1 MLKITGMLAT
11 VADMSFANSTQCVID
26 NLGTAVLLFSDNLR
40 LMSMN
45 PAAEA
50 LLAMSA
56 KQVRGLHVSRLFP
69 KAGLCV
75 GTLVRALQAGSAITE
90 REMRM
95 RVGGLQT
102 SVIVDCTIT
111 PLRDLAHPPSVLVEL
126 VRKDRHS
133 HITRE
138 EQLLSQ
144 NDVTRGFVRRLAH
157 EIRNPLGGLRGAA
170 QLLSREVVDETL
182 KEYTTIIIR
191 EADRLQ
197 NLMDRMLGPRTLPKM
212 RPINVHE
219 ITERVRALLEAE
231 APTGVSIVRDYDPS
245 IPEVHADPDLLI
257 QAMLNV
263 ARNAVQAV
271 GMQGNVILRT
281 RIHRRLTIGH
291 QRHRLVVRIDVIDDG
306 PGIPEAL
313 RETLFYPMVTGRE
326 GGTGL
331 GLSIAQS
338 LVNQHGG
345 LIEYS
350 SATGLTTFSILLPG
364 RRNDE

>member
-1 MLKITGMLAT
+1 MRPHVTN
-11 VADMSFANSTQCVID
+11 MSFANDSQCVID
-26 NLGTAVLLFSDNLR
+26 NLGTAVLLFTENLR
-40 LMSMN
+40 LVNMN
-45 PAAEA
+45 PAAEV

-56 KQVRGLHVSRLFP
+56 KQFRGLHVSLLFP
-69 KAGLCV
+69 KTGLCA
-75 GTLVRALQAGSAITE
+75 GTLTRALQAGSAVTE
-90 REMRM
+90 REMRL
-95 RVGGLQT
+95 RVGGSSA
-102 SVIVDCTIT
+102 SVVVDCTVT
-111 PLRDLAHPPSVLVEL
+111 PLRDAHYPPSVLVEL
-126 VRKDRHS
+126 VRQDRHS

-144 NDVTRGFVRRLAH
+144 SELTRGLIRRLAH

-182 KEYTTIIIR
+182 KEYTTIIVR

-197 NLMDRMLGPRTLPKM
+197 NLMDRMLGPRTLPRM
-212 RPINVHE
+212 RWVGIHE

-231 APTGVSIVRDYDPS
+231 APPGVSIARDYDPS
-245 IPEVHADPDLLI
+245 IPDVYADPDLLI
-257 QAMLNV
+257 QATLNV

-271 GMQGNVILRT
+271 GTQGTVTLRT
-281 RIHRRLTIGH
+281 RIHMRLTIGH

-306 PGIPEAL
+306 PGVPETL
-313 RETLFYPMVTGRE
+313 RETLFYPMVTGKA

-350 SATGLTTFSILLPG
+350 SVPGLTTFSILLPG
-364 RRNDE
+364 RKDDE

>member
-1 MLKITGMLAT
+1 M
-11 VADMSFANSTQCVID
+11 VAKMAKMSFANTTQCMID
-26 NLGTAVLLFSDNLR
+26 NLGTAVLLFTENLQ
-40 LMSMN
+40 LVSMN

-69 KAGLCV
+69 RTGLCA
-75 GTLVRALQAGSAITE
+75 GTLSRALQAGSAITE
-90 REMRM
+90 REMTL
-95 RVGGLQT
+95 RVGASRA
-102 SVIVDCTIT
+102 SVVVDCTVT
-111 PLRDLAHPPSVLVEL
+111 PVRETGHPRSVLVEL
-126 VRKDRHS
+126 VRQDRHS

-144 NDVTRGFVRRLAH
+144 TELTRGLVRRLAH

-182 KEYTTIIIR
+182 REYTTIIIR

-197 NLMDRMLGPRTLPKM
+197 NLMDRMLGPRSLPRM
-212 RPINVHE
+212 RPISVHE

-231 APTGVSIVRDYDPS
+231 APPGVSIVRDYDPS
-245 IPEVHADPDLLI
+245 IPEVYADPDLLI

-271 GMQGNVILRT
+271 GTQGTTVLRT
-281 RIHRRLTIGH
+281 RIHPRLTIGH
-291 QRHRLVVRIDVIDDG
+291 QRHRLVIRIDVIDDG
-306 PGIPEAL
+306 PGVPEAL
-313 RETLFYPMVTGRE
+313 RDTLFYPMVTGRAS
-326 GGTGL
+326 GTGL

-350 SATGLTTFSILLPG
+350 SAPGHTSFSILLPG
-364 RRNDE
+364 RKDDE

>member
-1 MLKITGMLAT
+1 MFVE
-11 VADMSFANSTQCVID
+11 VAHMSFAKSNQCVID
-26 NLGTAVLLFSDNLR
+26 NLGTAVLLFTENLR
-40 LMSMN
+40 LVSMN

-56 KQVRGLHVSRLFP
+56 KQVRGMHVSRLFP
-69 KAGLCV
+69 KTGLCA
-75 GTLVRALQAGSAITE
+75 GTLVRALQAGIAITE
-90 REMRM
+90 REMRLQ
-95 RVGGLQT
+95 VGTTRT
-102 SVIVDCTIT
+102 SVIVDCAIT
-111 PLRDLAHPPSVLVEL
+111 PLREAGHPPGVLVEL
-126 VRKDRHS
+126 VRQDNHS

-144 NDVTRGFVRRLAH
+144 NELTRGLIRRLAH

-212 RPINVHE
+212 RLVSVHE

-231 APTGVSIVRDYDPS
+231 APPGVSIVRDYDPS
-245 IPEVHADPDLLI
+245 IPEVYADPDLLI
-257 QAMLNV
+257 QATLNV
-263 ARNAVQAV
+263 ARNAIQAV
-271 GMQGNVILRT
+271 GMQGTATLRT

-306 PGIPEAL
+306 PGVPEAL
-313 RETLFYPMVTGRE
+313 RETLFYPMVTGRA

-350 SATGLTTFSILLPG
+350 SASGLTTFSILLPG
-364 RRNDE
+364 RRDDE

>member
-1 MLKITGMLAT
+1 M
-11 VADMSFANSTQCVID
+11 VANMANTFFANRTQCVVD
-26 NLGTAVLLFSDNLR
+26 NLGTAVLLFTENLR

-50 LLAMSA
+50 LLAVSA
-56 KQVRGLHVSRLFP
+56 KQVRGHHVSRLFP
-69 KAGLCV
+69 KTGLCA
-75 GTLVRALQAGSAITE
+75 GTLARALQAGSAITE
-90 REMRM
+90 REMTLH
-95 RVGGLQT
+95 VGASRA
-102 SVIVDCTIT
+102 SVVVDCTVT
-111 PLRDLAHPPSVLVEL
+111 PLREISQPPSVLVEL
-126 VRKDRHS
+126 VRQDRHS

-144 NDVTRGFVRRLAH
+144 NELTRGLVRRLAH

-170 QLLSREVVDETL
+170 QLLSRELGDETL

-212 RPINVHE
+212 RRVSVHE

-231 APTGVSIVRDYDPS
+231 APPGVSIVRDYDPS
-245 IPEVHADPDLLI
+245 IPDVYADPDLLI
-257 QAMLNV
+257 QATLNV

-271 GMQGNVILRT
+271 GMQGTAILRT

-291 QRHRLVVRIDVIDDG
+291 QRHRLVVRIDVLDDG
-306 PGIPEAL
+306 PGVPEAL
-313 RETLFYPMVTGRE
+313 RETLFYPMVTGRAD
-326 GGTGL
+326 GTGL

-350 SATGLTTFSILLPG
+350 STPGLTTFSILLPG
-364 RRNDE
+364 RKGDE

>member
-1 MLKITGMLAT
+1 MLAK
-11 VADMSFANSTQCVID
+11 VANMSFANSTQYLID
-26 NLGTAVLLFSDNLR
+26 NLGTAVLLFTERLR
-40 LMSMN
+40 LVNMN

-69 KAGLCV
+69 TTGLCA
-75 GTLVRALQAGSAITE
+75 GTLSRALQGESGITE
-90 REMRM
+90 REMRLH
-95 RVGGLQT
+95 VGASGT
-102 SVIVDCTIT
+102 PVVVDCTVT
-111 PLRDLAHPPSVLVEL
+111 SLREIGQPPTVLVEL
-126 VRKDRHS
+126 VRQDRHS

-138 EQLLSQ
+138 EHLLSQ
-144 NDVTRGFVRRLAH
+144 NALTRGLLRRLAH

-170 QLLSREVVDETL
+170 QLLSREVDDVAL

-197 NLMDRMLGPRTLPKM
+197 NLMDRMLGPRTLPRM
-212 RPINVHE
+212 RLVSVHE
-219 ITERVRALLEAE
+219 ITERVCALLEAE
-231 APTGVSIVRDYDPS
+231 APPGVSIVRDYDPS
-245 IPEVHADPDLLI
+245 IPDVYADPDLLI
-257 QAMLNV
+257 QATLNV
-263 ARNAVQAV
+263 ARNAVQAL
-271 GMQGNVILRT
+271 GMQGNAIVRT

-291 QRHRLVVRIDVIDDG
+291 QRHRRVVRIDIIDDG
-306 PGIPEAL
+306 PGVPEAL
-313 RETLFYPMVTGRE
+313 RETLFCPMVTGRT

-350 SATGLTTFSILLPG
+350 SGPGLTTFSILLPG
-364 RRNDE
+364 KKNDD